1 MPIQE
6 RRKHYN
12 ALARRMNRPQGL
24 KPGLLEKYKACE
36 GNSKQR
42 FEMMKAFLIDPDMIL
57 VCSLRPFVSAF
68 PWQSCSPLPWPIPGR
83 TLRLRQATF
92 SAALSVSFST
102 ACCDCLSL
110 CWAREAKAEKDQVYE
125 ELPLLR
131 SRTSGVS
138 RMPARYSSN
147 LTFWLLIL
155 MKTEAVVHF
164 SCNFLYF
171 FLYMCHILYHA
182 S

>member
-68 PWQSCSPLPWPIPGR
+68 PWHVPHYLDLSQEGPWGWGKLRSVLPSASAFPLHVVTAWVCVEPGKPKPKR
-83 TLRLRQATF
+83 IKYMRNYLF
-92 SAALSVSFST
+92 
-102 ACCDCLSL
+102 
-110 CWAREAKAEKDQVYE
+110 
-125 ELPLLR
+125 LR